1 MRVYSEPVGRTAKT
15 ILSGDFL
22 FESLWLEPQSLRCK
36 CRWCRQTS
44 RLIGSVVIW
53 EMKCQEYKTLL
64 PFVVDGAARQHLKP
78 ATATCNLELP
88 VFEGELIIIKDIII
102 KIQEFC
108 LQH

>member
-15 ILSGDFL
+15 ILSGYFL
-22 FESLWLEPQSLRCK
+22 FGLFGWNPSPSGCK

-53 EMKCQEYKTLL
+53 EMKCQEYKTLF

-102 KIQEFC
+102 KIQKFW